1 MLARDESKAVDKAD
15 DNDDDAN
22 ATDATSTVAI
32 RSQTVVKLQTFQSPA
47 TFARLQCNTDLNT
60 PPSNWLTNSA
70 NSYGL
75 QQALSHSTGF
85 TSFRMAHMF
94 PDCLGEID
102 VVSSAENI
110 KKLLKLPYS
119 AKSGISLMIH
129 RIENTLLIDD
139 FDIHKYLLR
148 QADDEWQW
156 LKSFM
161 CEHILGGL
169 GEAERRLFLKNKSR
183 EALQQRSMQSKF
195 LYHSLTDV
203 AGSVADS
210 ASELQQHQQQHM
222 KQMKARDLL
231 VLAGP
236 LLPDPSVD
244 ERVPD
249 PGTNHTF
256 NRNVVWT
263 FEDIRMLIG
272 TDMPIFGNA
281 NRPCISLRLRD
292 MNQPINVLTGI
303 DYWLDNLMCNVPEV
317 VMCYHLDGL
326 VQKYE
331 LIPTEDL
338 PNLENSQ
345 FSPKVIRNVA
355 QNILAFLKQNATKA
369 GHTYW
374 LFKGRNDDF
383 VKLYDLTSLCMN
395 AEEDAASASTSTSN
409 ATGVDTPSEEGETK
423 PTDPDKSNANDGN
436 PFTVP
441 VAMLLYKVARNM
453 KNVAQN
459 DGMSAKQAGSIKTL
473 LDNCIQ
479 LLPKEK
485 YPQIVTSSHY
495 ILSDL
500 HVPASIN
507 PNAPNFSWSPD
518 ELDDDET
525 DGHSGPHG
533 EESTA
538 NATSSK
544 TPPPTTSQ
552 ASGSESVARKNI
564 SETLNEFHLQP
575 NWKHNASPPPIVG
588 GVRER
593 CEVAL
598 QHIVEGLS
606 CLQYFSSTA
615 EKISLAKAEE
625 EERQRIR
632 NEEQNPNMANARHAI
647 PLPYARLQP
656 EAEQLAE
663 ASPIPLG
670 WKTEKPS
677 QPQPDTDQMGKSV
690 KRSKKQRRKSL
701 NQKAIV
707 AVEDELAE
715 APTSLLQCANAGP
728 IESWHVHL
736 KLLLLEKACLTYAT
750 LSEQAYTAEKYGH
763 ALRYI
768 QLAMQ
773 CQLIVTK
780 YMSSVSSQKL
790 CLLGRAGDCYFQL
803 AKATSASA
811 DGMSQFVDGRPV
823 DESMRAEL
831 AKDLTDVS
839 DAAEMSGLL
848 PQPSGSVEQL
858 MVSSCACYEH
868 ALLGTAKSARREF
881 VSRLGSVRNELGIK
895 YMHWAQQEYTQY
907 MVEGSARQFSGPEGD
922 SDKEPLYQTFI
933 RKSYDCLVRG
943 IGAFEEIEDNANL
956 AILMC
961 NMGRFMRFRAHVIMI
976 GER

>member
-1 MLARDESKAVDKAD
+1 MARNASKAVDQTD
-15 DNDDDAN
+15 VDDDDASDTN
-22 ATDATSTVAI
+22 APDNSSTVAI
-32 RSQTVVKLQTFQSPA
+32 RSQTIVKLQTFQSPA

-139 FDIHKYLLR
+139 FDIHKYLMR

-169 GEAERRLFLKNKSR
+169 GDTERRLFLKNKSR

-195 LYHSLTDV
+195 LYHSLTGGSDV
-203 AGSVADS
+203 PADGAGV
-210 ASELQQHQQQHM
+210 
-222 KQMKARDLL
+222 KARDVL

-236 LLPDPSVD
+236 QLPDPSVD
-244 ERVPD
+244 EHVPD

-281 NRPCISLRLRD
+281 TRPCISLRLRD

-355 QNILAFLKQNATKA
+355 QNILAFLKQNATTA

-383 VKLYDLTSLCMN
+383 VKLYDLTSLCMS
-395 AEEDAASASTSTSN
+395 AEQEAAGASATTSQT
-409 ATGVDTPSEEGETK
+409 AGEPPGKESDSK
-423 PTDPDKSNANDGN
+423 PTDPSKASDEN

-453 KNVAQN
+453 KNVAQH
-459 DGMSAKQAGSIKTL
+459 GMSAKQAGSIKTL

-507 PNAPNFSWSPD
+507 PNSPNFSWSPD
-518 ELDDDET
+518 ELDHEEEQFCD
-525 DGHSGPHG
+525 G
-533 EESTA
+533 EESTSNVKPTPA
-538 NATSSK
+538 A
-544 TPPPTTSQ
+544 TPPSS
-552 ASGSESVARKNI
+552 AFGSSESVACKNI
-564 SETLNEFHLQP
+564 SDTLNEFHLQP
-575 NWKHNASPPPIVG
+575 NWKNNASPPPLMGSVG
-588 GVRER
+588 ER
-593 CEVAL
+593 CEIAL

-615 EKISLAKAEE
+615 EKLSMEKAEA

-656 EAEQLAE
+656 EAEQAVE
-663 ASPIPLG
+663 RSAIPMG
-670 WKTEKPS
+670 WKAE
-677 QPQPDTDQMGKSV
+677 QPQPDADPVKTA

-701 NQKAIV
+701 NQKAIAVVEEEV
-707 AVEDELAE
+707 AGASS
-715 APTSLLQCANAGP
+715 TLLQCTPAGP

-750 LSEQAYTAEKYGH
+750 LSEQAYTAEQYGH

-773 CQLIVTK
+773 SQLIVTK
-780 YMSSVSSQKL
+780 YMSSVSTQKL

-803 AKATSASA
+803 AKGTATAGA
-811 DGMSQFVDGRPV
+811 DGMAEYLAGRSV
-823 DESMRAEL
+823 DETLRAEL
-831 AKDLTDVS
+831 SKDLADVA
-839 DAAEMSGLL
+839 DAAEMAKLL

-858 MVSSCACYEH
+858 MVCSCACYEH
-868 ALLGTAKSARREF
+868 ALMGTVRETGTTVVANAARREF

-895 YMHWAQQEYTQY
+895 YMHWAQQEYAQY
-907 MVEGSARQFSGPEGD
+907 VAEGRPRTLGGATGGA
-922 SDKEPLYQTFI
+922 DKEPLYQSFI